1 MGYFKRKM
9 KNNYLEIKNV
19 DFRIGG
25 KTKVKNASFS
35 IENEG
40 ETLCILGPSG
50 IGKTT
55 ILRTIAG
62 LEKIEKGTIHL
73 NNKLLSSKEKNIE
86 PEDRNVSLAFQ
97 DNSLFPHY
105 TVEKNILI
113 GSERN
118 KEKKKNKLS
127 FKEIIKLLDIS
138 KILKKYP
145 HEVSAG
151 EAQRASLARSLITQ
165 PDLLL
170 LDEPLSNVDQ
180 SFKEEIQVRLKKILS
195 KLKIT
200 TIIVTHD
207 SYEAF
212 YLGTKCGII
221 LDQQL
226 KQFDDPYKVYHFP
239 NSVEVVNFLNRG
251 ILIPAKVT
259 GENTLESWDLGT
271 IEGNFIK
278 KYPKGSNV
286 QLLLQPEDLEHDDKS
301 NLKLE
306 VVDRKFRGTNFIYTL
321 KTPSNTLIPVFV
333 HSHHIHQHE
342 VDEKFGIKRPIHI
355 DHIVC
360 F

>member
-1 MGYFKRKM
+1 MT
-9 KNNYLEIKNV
+9 NNYFEIDNV
-19 DFRIGG
+19 SFAAGG
-25 KTKVKNASFS
+25 NNKVNNVSLS

-40 ETLCILGPSG
+40 DIVCLLGPSG

-62 LEKIEKGTIHL
+62 LEKIKQGTI
-73 NNKLLSSKEKNIE
+73 KLKGKTISSSNTHVE
-86 PEDRNVSLAFQ
+86 PENRNVALSFQ
-97 DNSLFPHY
+97 ENSLFPHY
-105 TVEKNILI
+105 NIEKNINL
-113 GSERN
+113 GSERV
-118 KEKKKNKLS
+118 KDDK
-127 FKEIIKLLDIS
+127 
-138 KILKKYP
+138 KILSKDIINFLNLNKILNKFP
-145 HEVSAG
+145 HEISAG
-151 EAQRASLARSLITQ
+151 EAQRASLARSLVSQ
-165 PDLLL
+165 PDLLM

-180 SFKEEIQVRLKKILS
+180 SFKEEIQVELKQLLTNS
-195 KLKIT
+195 KIT

-221 LDQQL
+221 LDGQL
-226 KQFDDPYKVYHFP
+226 KQYDDPYNVYHLP

-251 ILIPAKVT
+251 ILIPAEVT
-259 GENTLESWDLGT
+259 SPKSLENEDLGT
-271 IEGNFIK
+271 ITGNFARPFPI
-278 KYPKGSNV
+278 GSKV
-286 QLLLQPEDLEHDDKS
+286 KLLIQPEDLEHDDSS

-306 VVDRKFRGTNFIYTL
+306 VVDRKFRGSNFIYTL
-321 KTPSNTLIPVFV
+321 KTLSNKLIPVFV

>member
-1 MGYFKRKM
+1 MT
-9 KNNYLEIKNV
+9 KNFLEINNV
-19 DFRIGG
+19 TFAASAQS
-25 KTKVKNASFS
+25 KVNNVSLT
-35 IENEG
+35 IENQG
-40 ETLCILGPSG
+40 DIVCLLGPSG

-62 LEKIEKGTIHL
+62 LEKIQLGKIIL
-73 NNKLLSSKEKNIE
+73 KNKILSSDNTHIE
-86 PEDRNVSLAFQ
+86 PENRNISMGFQ

-105 TVEKNILI
+105 TVLENIKF
-113 GSERN
+113 GADRN
-118 KEKKKNKLS
+118 KKKKKGLNLNEINKLLHI
-127 FKEIIKLLDIS
+127 EHIAD
-138 KILKKYP
+138 KYP
-145 HEVSAG
+145 HQISSG
-151 EAQRASLARSLITQ
+151 EAQRASLARSLLSN

-180 SFKEEIQVRLKKILS
+180 NFKEEIQVKLKQILTEH
-195 KLKIT
+195 KIT

-221 LDQQL
+221 LDGQL
-226 KQFDDPYKVYHFP
+226 KQYDDPYNVYHFP
-239 NSVEVVNFLNRG
+239 NSIEVVNFLNRG

-259 GENTLESWDLGT
+259 GENSLENDDLGT
-271 IEGNFIK
+271 ITGDFIK
-278 KYPKGSNV
+278 HYPKGSEV
-286 QLLLQPEDLEHDDKS
+286 QLLLQPEDLEHDDQS

-321 KTPSNTLIPVFV
+321 KTVSNKLIPVFV

-342 VDEKFGIKRPIHI
+342 VDEKFGIKRPINI

>member
-1 MGYFKRKM
+1 MSENF
-9 KNNYLEIKNV
+9 LEIKNV
-19 DFRIGG
+19 DFKAGG
-25 KTKVKNASFS
+25 KTKVKNVSLS
-35 IENEG
+35 IEKEG
-40 ETLCILGPSG
+40 DTICLLGPSG

-62 LEKIEKGTIHL
+62 LEKINNGSIKL
-73 NNKLLSSKEKNIE
+73 NRNIISSKKLHVE
-86 PEDRNVSLAFQ
+86 PENRNISLAFQ
-97 DNSLFPHY
+97 ENSLFPHY
-105 TVEKNILI
+105 NVEKNILI
-113 GSERN
+113 RA
-118 KEKKKNKLS
+118 EKKSKKKKKINPKD
-127 FKEIIKLLDIS
+127 IITFLNLK
-138 KILKKYP
+138 KILNKYP
-145 HEVSAG
+145 HEISAG
-151 EAQRASLARSLITQ
+151 EAQRSSLARSLVSN

-180 SFKEEIQVRLKKILS
+180 SFKEEIQVGLKKLLS
-195 KLKIT
+195 QLKIT

-212 YLGTKCGII
+212 YLGSKCGII
-221 LDQQL
+221 LNQQL
-226 KQFDDPYKVYHFP
+226 KQFDDPYNVYHFP
-239 NSVEVVNFLNRG
+239 NSKEVVNFLNRG

-259 GENTLESWDLGT
+259 GENSLENKDLGT
-271 IEGNFIK
+271 IKGNFIK
-278 KYPKGSNV
+278 HYPKGSNV

-321 KTPSNTLIPVFV
+321 KTLSKTLIPVFV

-342 VDEKFGIKRPIHI
+342 VDEKFGIKRPINI

>member
-1 MGYFKRKM
+1 M
-9 KNNYLEIKNV
+9 KKNFMEIDNV
-19 DFRIGG
+19 TFTAS
-25 KTKVKNASFS
+25 KQNKVSNVSLT
-35 IENEG
+35 IENQG
-40 ETLCILGPSG
+40 DIICLLGPSG

-62 LEKIEKGTIHL
+62 LEKINSGKIML
-73 NNKLLSSKEKNIE
+73 KNKILSSKEIHVE
-86 PEDRNVSLAFQ
+86 PEDRNISMAFQ

-105 TVEKNILI
+105 NVLENIKF
-113 GSERN
+113 GAERN
-118 KEKKKNKLS
+118 KKKKKGLNIN
-127 FKEIIKLLDIS
+127 EIIKFLHIDHVIDKFPHQIS
-138 KILKKYP
+138 
-145 HEVSAG
+145 SG
-151 EAQRASLARSLITQ
+151 EAQRASLARSLLSN

-180 SFKEEIQVRLKKILS
+180 SFKEEIQVKLKQILTEQ
-195 KLKIT
+195 KIT

-221 LDQQL
+221 LDEQL
-226 KQFDDPYKVYHFP
+226 KQFDDPYNVYHFP
-239 NSVEVVNFLNRG
+239 NSVEVVKFLNRG

-259 GENTLESWDLGT
+259 GENSLESVDLGT
-271 IEGNFIK
+271 ITGNFIK
-278 KYPKGSNV
+278 HYPKGSEV
-286 QLLLQPEDLEHDDKS
+286 QLLLQPEDLEHDDQS

-321 KTPSNTLIPVFV
+321 KTASNKLIPVFV

-342 VDEKFGIKRPIHI
+342 VDEKFGIKRPINI

>member
-1 MGYFKRKM
+1 M
-9 KNNYLEIKNV
+9 KNKNFFEIKNV
-19 DFRIGG
+19 DFYAGG
-25 KTKVKNASFS
+25 KAKVKNVSFS

-40 ETLCILGPSG
+40 DIICLLGPSG

-62 LEKIEKGTIHL
+62 LEKI
-73 NNKLLSSKEKNIE
+73 NNGSISLDGSLISSKKINIE
-86 PEDRNVSLAFQ
+86 PEDRNISLAFQ

-105 TVEKNILI
+105 TVEKNILL
-113 GSERN
+113 GAERN
-118 KEKKKNKLS
+118 KGKKDKKLS
-127 FKEIIKLLDIS
+127 LKEIVDLLDIFH
-138 KILKKYP
+138 ILNKYP
-145 HEVSAG
+145 HQISAG

-180 SFKEEIQVRLKKILS
+180 SFKEEIQVRLKKILN

-212 YLGTKCGII
+212 YLGNKCGII

-239 NSVEVVNFLNRG
+239 NSIEVVNFLNRG

-259 GENTLESWDLGT
+259 GKNTLENWDLGT

-278 KYPKGSNV
+278 EYPKGANV

>member
-1 MGYFKRKM
+1 M
-9 KNNYLEIKNV
+9 KNNFLEIKSV
-19 DFRIGG
+19 DFTIGG
-25 KTKVKNASFS
+25 KTKVKNASFV

-40 ETLCILGPSG
+40 QTLCILGPSG

-62 LEKIEKGTIHL
+62 LEQIDKGSIKL
-73 NNKLLSSKEKNIE
+73 NGKLISSKDKHVE
-86 PEDRNVSLAFQ
+86 PEDRNVSLSFQ

-105 TVEKNILI
+105 TVEKNILL
-113 GSERN
+113 GTERN
-118 KEKKKNKLS
+118 KTKKKKKIT
-127 FKEIIKLLDIS
+127 FKEIVDLLDIS
-138 KILKKYP
+138 KILEKYP
-145 HEVSAG
+145 HEISAG
-151 EAQRASLARSLITQ
+151 EAQRASLARSLLTQ

-212 YLGTKCGII
+212 YLGHKCAII
-221 LDQQL
+221 LDGQI
-226 KQFDDPYKVYHFP
+226 KQFDDPYNVYHFP
-239 NSVEVVNFLNRG
+239 NSIEVVNFLNRG

-259 GENTLESWDLGT
+259 GENSLENDDLGT
-271 IEGNFIK
+271 INGNFIK
-278 KYPKGSNV
+278 HYPKGSNV

-321 KTPSNTLIPVFV
+321 KTSSDLLIPVFV
-333 HSHHIHQHE
+333 HSHHEHQHE
-342 VDEKFGIKRPIHI
+342 ADEKFGIKRPIHI

>member
-1 MGYFKRKM
+1 MT
-9 KNNYLEIKNV
+9 KNFLEVENV
-19 DFRIGG
+19 TFVAGG
-25 KTKVKNASFS
+25 NNKVSNVSFS
-35 IENEG
+35 IEKEG
-40 ETLCILGPSG
+40 DVVCLLGPSG

-62 LEKIEKGTIHL
+62 LEKVKKGTIRL
-73 NNKLLSSKEKNIE
+73 KNKIISSEKKHTE
-86 PEDRNVSLAFQ
+86 PELRNISLSFQ
-97 DNSLFPHY
+97 DNSLFQHY
-105 TVEKNILI
+105 TVEKNIYL
-113 GSERN
+113 GA
-118 KEKKKNKLS
+118 EKK
-127 FKEIIKLLDIS
+127 LDGKKKIDDNNLI
-138 KILKKYP
+138 KILDLEKILDKYP
-145 HEVSAG
+145 HQISSG
-151 EAQRASLARSLITQ
+151 EAQRASLARSILFQ

-180 SFKEEIQVRLKKILS
+180 SFKEEIQVQLKKLLK

-212 YLGTKCGII
+212 YLGNKCGII
-221 LDQQL
+221 LDGQL
-226 KQFDDPYKVYHFP
+226 KQFDEPYNVYHFP

-259 GENTLESWDLGT
+259 GENSLENKDLGT
-271 IEGNFIK
+271 IKGNFIK
-278 KYPKGSNV
+278 HYPKGSDV

-306 VVDRKFRGTNFIYTL
+306 VVDRKFRGTSFIYTL
-321 KTPSNTLIPVFV
+321 RTLSKMLIPVFV

-342 VDEKFGIKRPIHI
+342 VDEKFGIKRPIYI
-355 DHIVC
+355 EHIVC

>member
-1 MGYFKRKM
+1 MT
-9 KNNYLEIKNV
+9 KNFFEVKNV
-19 DFRIGG
+19 NFNVGG
-25 KTKVKNASFS
+25 KTKVKDVSFS

-40 ETLCILGPSG
+40 DVICLLGPSG

-62 LEKIEKGTIHL
+62 LEKIDDGSIKL
-73 NNKLLSSKEKNIE
+73 NDKILSSKTINVE
-86 PEDRNVSLAFQ
+86 PENRNISLAFQ
-97 DNSLFPHY
+97 ENSLFPHY
-105 TVEKNILI
+105 TVEKNILL
-113 GSERN
+113 GAERN
-118 KEKKKNKLS
+118 RGKKDKNISL
-127 FKEIIKLLDIS
+127 KEIVDLLDIFH
-138 KILKKYP
+138 ILNKFP
-145 HEVSAG
+145 HQISAG

-180 SFKEEIQVRLKKILS
+180 SFKEEIQVRLKKILN

-212 YLGTKCGII
+212 YLGSKCGII
-221 LDQQL
+221 LNQEL

-259 GENTLESWDLGT
+259 GENTLENKDLGT

-278 KYPKGSNV
+278 HYPNGSNV
-286 QLLLQPEDLEHDDKS
+286 QLLLQPEDLEHDDQS

-321 KTPSNTLIPVFV
+321 RTKSNTLIPVFV

>member
-1 MGYFKRKM
+1 MTN
-9 KNNYLEIKNV
+9 KNFFEIKNV
-19 DFRIGG
+19 DFYVGG
-25 KTKVKNASFS
+25 KAKVKDVSFK

-40 ETLCILGPSG
+40 DIICLLGPSG

-62 LEKIEKGTIHL
+62 LEKIDNGSITL
-73 NNKLLSSKEKNIE
+73 NGRIISSNKINIE
-86 PEDRNVSLAFQ
+86 PEDRNISLAFQ

-105 TVEKNILI
+105 TVEKNILL
-113 GSERN
+113 GAERN
-118 KEKKKNKLS
+118 KEKKDKKISL
-127 FKEIIKLLDIS
+127 KQIVDLLDIFH
-138 KILKKYP
+138 ILNKYP
-145 HEVSAG
+145 HQISAG

-180 SFKEEIQVRLKKILS
+180 SFKEEIQVRLKKILNQ
-195 KLKIT
+195 LKIT

-259 GENTLESWDLGT
+259 GKNTLENWDLGT

-278 KYPKGSNV
+278 EYPTGSNV
-286 QLLLQPEDLEHDDKS
+286 QLLLQPEDLEHDDTS

-306 VVDRKFRGTNFIYTL
+306 VIDRKFRGTNFIYTL

>member
-1 MGYFKRKM
+1 MN
-9 KNNYLEIKNV
+9 KNFFEVKNV
-19 DFRIGG
+19 DFNINS
-25 KTKVKNASFS
+25 KTKVKDVNFS
-35 IENEG
+35 IENQG
-40 ETLCILGPSG
+40 DVICLLGPSG

-62 LEKIEKGTIHL
+62 LEKIKKGSIIL
-73 NNKLLSSKEKNIE
+73 NGKTLSSEEINLE
-86 PEDRNVSLAFQ
+86 PEDRNISLAFQ

-105 TVEKNILI
+105 TVKKNILL
-113 GSERN
+113 GSEKN
-118 KEKKKNKLS
+118 KEKKDKKISLD
-127 FKEIIKLLDIS
+127 EIVELLDIS
-138 KILKKYP
+138 KILSKYP
-145 HEVSAG
+145 HEISAG
-151 EAQRASLARSLITQ
+151 EAQRASLARSLIMQ

-180 SFKEEIQVRLKKILS
+180 SFKEEIQVRLKKILN

-212 YLGTKCGII
+212 YLGSKCGII
-221 LDQQL
+221 LNQEL

-259 GENTLESWDLGT
+259 GKNTLENWDLGT
-271 IEGNFIK
+271 IEGNFIRE
-278 KYPKGSNV
+278 YPEGSDV
-286 QLLLQPEDLEHDDKS
+286 QLLLQPEDLEHDDSS

>member
-1 MGYFKRKM
+1 MS
-9 KNNYLEIKNV
+9 KNFFEIKNV
-19 DFRIGG
+19 DFNVGG
-25 KTKVKNASFS
+25 KTKVKNVSFS

-40 ETLCILGPSG
+40 DVICLLGPSG

-62 LEKIEKGTIHL
+62 LEKIKKGSIKLNGKTI
-73 NNKLLSSKEKNIE
+73 SSEKNNVE
-86 PEDRNVSLAFQ
+86 PENRNVSLAFQ

-105 TVEKNILI
+105 TVEKNILL

-118 KEKKKNKLS
+118 KEKHKKKLNL
-127 FKEIIKLLDIS
+127 KDIVDLLDIFH
-138 KILKKYP
+138 ILNKYP
-145 HEVSAG
+145 HEISAG

-180 SFKEEIQVRLKKILS
+180 SFKEEIQVRLKKILNQ
-195 KLKIT
+195 LKIT

-212 YLGTKCGII
+212 YLGSKCGII

-259 GENTLESWDLGT
+259 GKNTLENWDLGT

-278 KYPKGSNV
+278 EYAKGSNV
-286 QLLLQPEDLEHDDKS
+286 QLLLQPEDLEHDDRS

>member
-1 MGYFKRKM
+1 MT
-9 KNNYLEIKNV
+9 KNFFEIENV
-19 DFRIGG
+19 SFVAGG
-25 KTKVKNASFS
+25 KNKVNNVNLS

-40 ETLCILGPSG
+40 DIICLLGPSG

-62 LEKIEKGTIHL
+62 LEKINNGKIILKNRVISSNKIH
-73 NNKLLSSKEKNIE
+73 IE
-86 PEDRNVSLAFQ
+86 PEDRNVALSFQ
-97 DNSLFPHY
+97 ENCLFPHY
-105 TVEKNILI
+105 SVEKNINLGATRKI
-113 GSERN
+113 G
-118 KEKKKNKLS
+118 KKKKINSKD
-127 FKEIIKLLDIS
+127 IIKFLNLE
-138 KILKKYP
+138 KILNKYP
-145 HEVSAG
+145 HEISAG
-151 EAQRASLARSLITQ
+151 EAQRASLARSLISQ

-180 SFKEEIQVRLKKILS
+180 SFKEEIQVELKQILTNS
-195 KLKIT
+195 KIT

-212 YLGTKCGII
+212 YLGSKCAII
-221 LDQQL
+221 LDGQI
-226 KQFDDPYKVYHFP
+226 KQYDDPYNVYHFP

-251 ILIPAKVT
+251 ILVPAKVT
-259 GENTLESWDLGT
+259 GENSLENDDLGT

-278 KYPKGSNV
+278 HYPKGSNV
-286 QLLLQPEDLEHDDKS
+286 KLLLQPEDLEHDDKS

>member
-1 MGYFKRKM
+1 MN
-9 KNNYLEIKNV
+9 KNFFEINNV
-19 DFRIGG
+19 DFSVGG
-25 KTKVKNASFS
+25 KTKVKNVSFS

-40 ETLCILGPSG
+40 DVICLLGPSG

-62 LEKIEKGTIHL
+62 LEKINDGSIILNGRTI
-73 NNKLLSSKEKNIE
+73 SSKKTNIE
-86 PEDRNVSLAFQ
+86 PEDRNISLAFQ

-105 TVEKNILI
+105 NVEKNILL
-113 GSERN
+113 GAE
-118 KEKKKNKLS
+118 KNKGKNQKKITLN
-127 FKEIIKLLDIS
+127 EIVDLLDIFH
-138 KILKKYP
+138 ILNKYP
-145 HEVSAG
+145 HEISAG
-151 EAQRASLARSLITQ
+151 EAQRASLARSLIMQ

-180 SFKEEIQVRLKKILS
+180 SFKEEIQVRLKKIL
-195 KLKIT
+195 KGLKIT

-212 YLGTKCGII
+212 YLGSKCGII
-221 LDQQL
+221 LNQEL

-239 NSVEVVNFLNRG
+239 NSIEVVNFLNRG
-251 ILIPAKVT
+251 ILIPAEVT
-259 GENTLESWDLGT
+259 SPKSLDNEDLGT
-271 IEGNFIK
+271 ITGNFIK
-278 KYPKGSNV
+278 PFPIGSKV
-286 QLLLQPEDLEHDDKS
+286 KLLIQPEDLQHDDQS
-301 NLKLE
+301 NLQLE
-306 VVDRKFRGTNFIYTL
+306 IVDRKFRGTSFIYTL

-342 VDEKFGIKRPIHI
+342 IDDKFGIKRPIHI

>member
-1 MGYFKRKM
+1 MTN
-9 KNNYLEIKNV
+9 KNFFEIKNV
-19 DFRIGG
+19 DFYVGG
-25 KTKVKNASFS
+25 KAKVKDVSFK
-35 IENEG
+35 IKNEG
-40 ETLCILGPSG
+40 DIICLLGPSG

-62 LEKIEKGTIHL
+62 LEKIDNGSITL
-73 NNKLLSSKEKNIE
+73 NGRIISSNKINIE
-86 PEDRNVSLAFQ
+86 PEDRNISLAFQ

-105 TVEKNILI
+105 TVEKNILL
-113 GSERN
+113 GAERN
-118 KEKKKNKLS
+118 KEKKDKKISL
-127 FKEIIKLLDIS
+127 KQIVDLLDIFH
-138 KILKKYP
+138 ILNKYP
-145 HEVSAG
+145 HQISAG

-180 SFKEEIQVRLKKILS
+180 SFKEEIQVRLKKILNQ
-195 KLKIT
+195 LKIT

-259 GENTLESWDLGT
+259 GKNTLENWDLGT

-278 KYPKGSNV
+278 EYPTGSNV
-286 QLLLQPEDLEHDDKS
+286 QLLLQPEDLEHDDTS

>member
-1 MGYFKRKM
+1 MG
-9 KNNYLEIKNV
+9 KNFLEIRDVTFEASKTNKVYNV
-19 DFRIGG
+19 
-25 KTKVKNASFS
+25 SFN

-40 ETLCILGPSG
+40 DIICLLGPSG

-55 ILRTIAG
+55 ILRSIAG
-62 LEKIEKGTIHL
+62 LTKINSGKIL
-73 NNKLLSSKEKNIE
+73 LKNKVMASDDVHVE
-86 PEDRNVSLAFQ
+86 PEKRNISLSFQ
-97 DNSLFPHY
+97 DNCLFPHY
-105 TVEKNILI
+105 NVIQNIEFGAEKN
-113 GSERN
+113 
-118 KEKKKNKLS
+118 KKKKQIISVN
-127 FKEIIKLLDIS
+127 EIIKFLNLE
-138 KILKKYP
+138 KIKQKFP
-145 HEVSAG
+145 HQISAG
-151 EAQRASLARSLITQ
+151 EAQRASLARSLVTK

-180 SFKEEIQVRLKKILS
+180 SFKEEIQVNLKKILKES
-195 KLKIT
+195 NIT

-212 YLGTKCGII
+212 YLGSKCGII
-221 LDQQL
+221 LDGQL
-226 KQFDDPYKVYHFP
+226 KQFDDPYNVYHFP
-239 NSVEVVNFLNRG
+239 NSTNVVNFLNRG

-259 GENTLESWDLGT
+259 SENTLENDDLGL

-278 KYPKGSNV
+278 HYPKGTNV
-286 QLLLQPEDLEHDDKS
+286 KLLLQPEDLEHDDMS

-321 KTPSNTLIPVFV
+321 KTLSNTLIPVFV

-342 VDEKFGIKRPIHI
+342 IDEKFGIKRPIKI

>member
-1 MGYFKRKM
+1 M
-9 KNNYLEIKNV
+9 KNNFLEIKNV
-19 DFRIGG
+19 DFTIGG
-25 KTKVKNASFS
+25 KSKVKNASFV

-62 LEKIEKGTIHL
+62 LEEIEKGSIKL
-73 NNKLLSSKEKNIE
+73 NGKLISSKDKHVE
-86 PEDRNVSLAFQ
+86 PEYRNVSLAFQ

-105 TVEKNILI
+105 TVEKNILL
-113 GSERN
+113 GTERN
-118 KEKKKNKLS
+118 KTKKKKKLT
-127 FKEIIKLLDIS
+127 FKEIIDLLDIS
-138 KILKKYP
+138 KILEKYP
-145 HEVSAG
+145 HEISAG
-151 EAQRASLARSLITQ
+151 EAQRASLARSLLTQ

-212 YLGTKCGII
+212 YLGHKCAII
-221 LDQQL
+221 LDGQI
-226 KQFDDPYKVYHFP
+226 KQFDDPYNVYHFP

-259 GENTLESWDLGT
+259 GENSLENKDLGT
-271 IEGNFIK
+271 INGNFIK
-278 KYPKGSNV
+278 HYPKGSNV

-321 KTPSNTLIPVFV
+321 KTSSDLLIPVFV
-333 HSHHIHQHE
+333 HSHHEHQHE
-342 VDEKFGIKRPIHI
+342 ADEKFGIKRPINI

>member
-1 MGYFKRKM
+1 MT
-9 KNNYLEIKNV
+9 KNFLEIDNV
-19 DFRIGG
+19 TFAASA
-25 KTKVKNASFS
+25 KSKVNNVSLT

-40 ETLCILGPSG
+40 DIICLLGPSG

-62 LEKIEKGTIHL
+62 LEKIQSGKIL
-73 NNKLLSSKEKNIE
+73 LKNKIISSKDIHVQPENRNI
-86 PEDRNVSLAFQ
+86 SLAFQ

-105 TVEKNILI
+105 NVIENIKF
-113 GSERN
+113 GAERN
-118 KEKKKNKLS
+118 KTKRINLTTEEVINFLH
-127 FKEIIKLLDIS
+127 LDRVKDKFPHQIS
-138 KILKKYP
+138 
-145 HEVSAG
+145 SG
-151 EAQRASLARSLITQ
+151 EAQRASLARALLSK

-170 LDEPLSNVDQ
+170 LDEPLSNIDQ
-180 SFKEEIQVRLKKILS
+180 SFKEEIQVKLKQVLTD
-195 KLKIT
+195 LKIT

-212 YLGTKCGII
+212 YLGSKCGII
-221 LDQQL
+221 LDSQL
-226 KQFDDPYKVYHFP
+226 KQYDDPYNVYHFP

-259 GENTLESWDLGT
+259 GENSLESDDLGSIT
-271 IEGNFIK
+271 GNFIK
-278 KYPKGSNV
+278 HYPKGSEV

-306 VVDRKFRGTNFIYTL
+306 VVDRRFRGTNFIYTL
-321 KTPSNTLIPVFV
+321 KTESNKLIPVFV

-342 VDEKFGIKRPIHI
+342 VDEKFGIKRPINI

>member
-1 MGYFKRKM
+1 MS
-9 KNNYLEIKNV
+9 KNFFEISDV
-19 DFRIGG
+19 DFSVSG
-25 KTKVKNASFS
+25 KTKVKNVSFS

-40 ETLCILGPSG
+40 DIICLLGPSG

-62 LEKIEKGTIHL
+62 LEKIKKGTIKL
-73 NNKLLSSKEKNIE
+73 NGKTLSSDKINVE
-86 PEDRNVSLAFQ
+86 PEDRNISLAFQ

-105 TVEKNILI
+105 TIEKNILL
-113 GSERN
+113 GSNRN
-118 KEKKKNKLS
+118 KDNKEQKLNL
-127 FKEIIKLLDIS
+127 KEIIDLLDIFH
-138 KILKKYP
+138 ILKKYP
-145 HEVSAG
+145 HEISAG
-151 EAQRASLARSLITQ
+151 EAQRASLARSLLSQ

-180 SFKEEIQVRLKKILS
+180 SFKEEIQVRLKKILNQ
-195 KLKIT
+195 LKIT

-212 YLGTKCGII
+212 YLGLKCGII
-221 LDQQL
+221 LNQEL

-259 GENTLESWDLGT
+259 GKNTLENSDLGI
-271 IEGNFIK
+271 IEGNFIRE
-278 KYPKGSNV
+278 YPMGSSV

-355 DHIVC
+355 EHIVC